1 MKGAVL
7 IVALL
12 GATLLASSEQPQ
24 FRSGVEVV
32 YLDVT
37 VQAPDGS
44 IVRGLTKNDF
54 IVYDED
60 TVQDIAV
67 FSDEPAPISVGV
79 LIDTSGS
86 MTGERIAAAIR
97 AAGALGRSLTP
108 TDLWSISTF
117 DSMRRTMIGWRPFE
131 ERIINSLRAMPTSGG
146 TELFRSVADM
156 VPFMK
161 DTPHRKRALLVMTD
175 GADNS
180 IIAASRERLYA
191 GGRGDPFE
199 TPAVVSATSKAQDA
213 LRSGEVLLYALG
225 LNVASRAGSIHVPSL
240 QRLAEPT
247 GGTVVIASTLREVE
261 DAAQRLAAE
270 LRQQY
275 TLGFSPRS
283 TTDTRFRRI
292 RVTTRHPDHRV
303 RTRAGYTPNQSR

>member
-1 MKGAVL
+1 MKYAVL
-7 IVALL
+7 IVALA
-12 GATLLASSEQPQ
+12 GATIAAAGNQPQ
-24 FRSGVEVV
+24 FKSGVEVV

-54 IVYDED
+54 LVYDEN
-60 TVQDIAV
+60 TQQEVAV

-97 AAGALGRSLTP
+97 AAGALGRSLKP

-117 DSMRRTMIGWRPFE
+117 DSMRRTMIGWRPYE

-156 VPFMK
+156 VPFIR
-161 DTPHRKRALLVMTD
+161 DTPHRKRAMLVMTD

-180 IIAASRERLYA
+180 IISAARQGLRV
-191 GGRGDPFE
+191 GGRGDVFE
-199 TPAVVSATSKAQDA
+199 ANGLDDPTRKAQEA
-213 LRSGEVLLYALG
+213 LREGEVLLYALG
-225 LNVASRAGSIHVPSL
+225 LNVASRAGAIHVPSL

-247 GGTVVIASTLREVE
+247 GGTVVVASTMREVE
-261 DAAQRLAAE
+261 EAAQRVAEE

-275 TLGFSPRS
+275 TLGFYP
-283 TTDTRFRRI
+283 TDTTGTRFHSV

-303 RTRAGYTPNQSR
+303 RTRAGYLPGSRK